1 MAATRSSF
9 RALLT
14 GLVLATVAL
23 LFGAAATAGAA
34 PYPPRAGDAN
44 GSLWID
50 GDTVRACGAAGSA
63 DAGTPLVLTIDG
75 QTVATGASEADG
87 SFCISAPIPAGLA
100 SGLHQAA
107 LDSVKRGAPFTLT
120 ANFVVP
126 AAGGPAAPA
135 AQSLP
140 RTGTDSGSLA
150 RLAVVLM
157 AAGTGMVGV
166 VALRRR
172 QGAAA

>member
-1 MAATRSSF
+1 MAVTRSSI

-14 GLVLATVAL
+14 GLVLAAAAL
-23 LFGAAATAGAA
+23 LFGAAATVGAA
-34 PYPPRAGDAN
+34 PYPPEAADGN

-50 GDTVRACGAAGSA
+50 GDTVRACGAAGAA
-63 DAGTPLVLTIDG
+63 DAGVALVLSIDG
-75 QTVATGASEADG
+75 QTVATGAAEADG

-100 SGLHQAA
+100 AGLHRAT
-107 LDSVKRGAPFTLT
+107 LDGTKRGAPFTLA

-126 AAGGPAAPA
+126 ATGGTA

-150 RLAVVLM
+150 RLALVLM

-172 QGAAA
+172 HSAEV